1 MKTDVAMALIQA
13 GPDAGAT
20 ASPERDSLAVLLI
33 VAAGVVAMTLL
44 DPYSVKLLGKVF
56 ALWIVVLGLQ
66 LLVSHAGVITLG
78 HAAFVAAGG
87 YVAGGFSLA
96 GEHPLWLMLAAVVVA
111 SAVFGGV
118 VGAAVLRTRGLYQLM
133 ATLAIGQMVFYGF
146 QSLRSL
152 GGDDGFAL
160 TLRPGLPGGLS
171 MESDSTLGLTIVA
184 LGALCA
190 WIIHRLRTSELGVLM
205 QATRDDE
212 RRVASLGASPYL
224 VKLAAFVVSAVLA
237 GLGGAML
244 AHLSRFTNP
253 QAGHWMMS
261 GELVVLVLLGG
272 GRTRSGPFIACAA
285 VVAVQELLSQ
295 YTDHWP
301 LALGILVLGRVL
313 WPTKGGAHA

>member
-1 MKTDVAMALIQA
+1 MKTDIAMPLNRIGPQA
-13 GPDAGAT
+13 GALGWPD
-20 ASPERDSLAVLLI
+20 RDSLMVLLI
-33 VAAGVVAMTLL
+33 VAAGVAAMALL

-96 GEHPLWLMLAAVVVA
+96 GVHPLWLMLAAVVAA

-160 TLRPGLPGGLS
+160 TVRPSLPVGLT
-171 MESDSTLGLTIVA
+171 MESDGTLGLVIVA
-184 LGALCA
+184 LAALCA
-190 WIIHRLRTSELGVLM
+190 WAIHRLRTSELGVLM
-205 QATRDDE
+205 QAARDDE

-224 VKLAAFVVSAVLA
+224 VKLAAFVVSAVFA

-244 AHLSRFTNP
+244 AHLSRFTSP
-253 QAGHWMMS
+253 QVGHWMMS

-272 GRTRSGPFIACAA
+272 GRTRAGSFVACAA
-285 VVAVQELLSQ
+285 VVTVQEVLSR

-313 WPTKGGAHA
+313 WPAKDGAHA